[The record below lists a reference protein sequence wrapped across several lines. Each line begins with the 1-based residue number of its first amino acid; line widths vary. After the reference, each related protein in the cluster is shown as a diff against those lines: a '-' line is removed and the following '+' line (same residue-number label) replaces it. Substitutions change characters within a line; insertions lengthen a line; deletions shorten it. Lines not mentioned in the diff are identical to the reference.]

1 MHSVQSRVRTPRV
14 SRPALLRFYYFI
26 AFGSFGLYLP
36 FFPSWLEARGF
47 TGPSMS
53 LIASLLPLLGLL
65 SPAIIGMLAD
75 RMGVRGRMVTVTA
88 ACSAMGVTLLTLAAG
103 SLTPLP
109 LVAAATSMAIFAAF
123 RSPTT
128 SLADVLALESGADY
142 GRIRLFGSLGFLSA
156 VTLGGYVVNVEH
168 PYQLPAIIAAT
179 LWVVVLVSFLL
190 PKASPLPP
198 RPPLGDARALIG
210 QPGYRWL
217 LITAVFITLSMSSY
231 DLCSSLRVRHLG
243 ASTEY
248 VGYFWSLAT
257 ISEIVVMYFA
267 APWVKR
273 VGPGKILTFALLV
286 TSARW
291 LAFSVLTDLGSILWL
306 QPLHAIVFGLMWL
319 SVMSTLRREVGE
331 RGMATAQG
339 LLTSAFAV
347 GGAVGIWIWGPLYA
361 AVGSVAVFRASSVV
375 ALTAA
380 LFATRL
386 IRWGAPVE
394 APSA

>member
-1 MHSVQSRVRTPRV
+1 M

-26 AFGSFGLYLP
+26 AFGTFGLYLP

-65 SPAIIGMLAD
+65 SPTIIGMLAD
-75 RMGVRGRMVTVTA
+75 RFGVRGRMVTVTA
-88 ACSAMGVTLLTLAAG
+88 ACSAIGVSLLTLAAG
-103 SLTPLP
+103 TLSPLP
-109 LVAAATSMAIFAAF
+109 LLVAASSMAVFAAF

-128 SLADVLALESGADY
+128 SLADVLALESGANY
-142 GRIRLFGSLGFLSA
+142 GRIRLFGSLGFLTA
-156 VTLGGYVVNVEH
+156 VTLGGYIVDVEH
-168 PYQLPAIIAAT
+168 PYQLPAIMTLT
-179 LWVVVLVSFLL
+179 LWVVVVVSLLL
-190 PKASPLPP
+190 PKGSPLPP
-198 RPPLGDARALIG
+198 RPPLGDARALFR

-217 LITAVFITLSMSSY
+217 LASAAFITLSMSSY
-231 DLCSSLRVRHLG
+231 DLCSSLRVRQLG

-248 VGYFWSLAT
+248 VGYFWSVAT
-257 ISEIVVMYFA
+257 ASEIGVMYFA
-267 APWVKR
+267 APFVKR
-273 VGPGKILTFALLV
+273 VGPGKVLTFALLV
-286 TSARW
+286 TSLRW
-291 LAFSVLTDLGSILWL
+291 LLFSILTDLDAILWL

-347 GGAVGIWIWGPLYA
+347 GGAAGIWIWGPLYA
-361 AVGSVAVFRASSVV
+361 ALGSATVFRASSVV
-375 ALTAA
+375 ALVGA
-380 LFATRL
+380 LCATRL

-394 APSA
+394 ARSA